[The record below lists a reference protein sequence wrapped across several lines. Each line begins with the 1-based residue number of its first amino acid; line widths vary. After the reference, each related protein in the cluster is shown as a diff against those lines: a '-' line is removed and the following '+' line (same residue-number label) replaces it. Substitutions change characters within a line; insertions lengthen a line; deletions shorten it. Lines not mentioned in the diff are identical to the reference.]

1 MTDIDAIWNRLKE
14 HAGEE
19 FKTSSGLPFIYHIQG
34 GQFVT
39 TRTDYPLPKSD
50 FAKALAYVPIRKTA
64 DIQKLVRGPSYI
76 FAVYNDPR
84 IRRTDW

>member
-1 MTDIDAIWNRLKE
+1 MVDIETIWSRLKE

-19 FKTSSGLPFIYHIQG
+19 FRTSSGLPFIYRIEG
-34 GQFVT
+34 NQFVT
-39 TRTDYPLPKSD
+39 TRTDYPLSKSE
-50 FAKALAYVPIRKTA
+50 FAKALAYVSIRKAA

-84 IRRTDW
+84 IKRADW